1 MIMLTRART
10 TVLMVT
16 AITTTSLLFA
26 AILPAAGAA
35 ATAFS
40 QILELSPL
48 DINFP
53 LDLTTLPIVVYD
65 IKMALPDPAQS
76 VDITGEVPDLS
87 ISTPVPLPEIEIFLK
102 IDAVRGE

>member
-1 MIMLTRART
+1 MLTRART

-16 AITTTSLLFA
+16 PITTTLLLFA
-26 AILPAAGAA
+26 AILPAAGA

-76 VDITGEVPDLS
+76 VDITGEVADLS
-87 ISTPVPLPEIEIFLK
+87 IPTPIPIPATEIFLK